1 MAERDE
7 FVRLFSS
14 EIRSVFGGLPKDLRV
29 FRKFALGRESPC
41 W

>member
-14 EIRSVFGGLPKDLRV
+14 EIRSVFGGLPKD
-29 FRKFALGRESPC
+29 FESIQEFALGRESPC